1 MGFIEL
7 LDKNLIKVPIEAKIK
22 NDVLEELVNLLD
34 SEGKLKDREQALQDI
49 LKREMLC
56 STGLERGIA
65 VPHAKT
71 DSVDQMV
78 MAIGISP
85 KGIDFNALDG
95 NPSSLF
101 FMILAPPDMS
111 GPHIEVLSDIAKV
124 TKSNAVC
131 RLLTAAI
138 NADEVIEL
146 FEDE

>member
-95 NPSSLF
+95 NTSSLF